1 MDRVP
6 VLAFAAVVALIGVLA
21 ASSVYVGERNDA
33 AIKAV
38 GNTIRTGRAS
48 AIAKD

>member
-6 VLAFAAVVALIGVLA
+6 VLAFAAVVALIGMLA
-21 ASSVYVGERNDA
+21 ASSVYVTGRNDA

-38 GNTIRTGRAS
+38 EIPLGPVGHRR
-48 AIAKD
+48 